1 MTRPTR
7 THFVLALLIATVL
20 GGAYVIVQR
29 NNVAMGQAEG
39 GAPSGMLH

>member
-7 THFVLALLIATVL
+7 THFVLALLIAALL

-29 NNVAMGQAEG
+29 NNAAMGRSEG
-39 GAPSGMLH
+39 AAPAGVLH